1 MYYFSDYT
9 FILLIPAMIFAFY
22 AQFKVSSTYD
32 KFSKIRSASGISG
45 AQLGR
50 DLLDRNNLG
59 NITVSPTT
67 GKMTDNYDPR
77 NKSLNLSEGV
87 FDSSSVAA
95 LGIVAHEVGHAVQD
109 ANAYFPIKL
118 RSSIVPISNFGSTL
132 SIPLFFLGLIMS
144 YGPLM
149 DAGIVLFSLAVAFTV
164 ITLPV
169 EFNASNRAVSML
181 ESSGYMP
188 AEEIAMA
195 KKVLNAAALTYVAAT
210 AMALMQLLRLIA
222 LRGSRND

>member
-22 AQFKVSSTYD
+22 AQFKVSSTYE

-59 NITVSPTT
+59 NIKVSPTS

-77 NKSLNLSEGV
+77 DKSLNLSEGV

-109 ANAYFPIKL
+109 ANAYFPIKI

-169 EFNASNRAVSML
+169 EFNASKRAVSML

-188 AEEIAMA
+188 AEEITMA